1 MFYRPGAA
9 DYASQDLVKLLGL
22 SSSRKPPV
30 NEGSLFS
37 FNNNDLYLTLTSPF
51 IVKLNPRP

>member
-1 MFYRPGAA
+1 MFYRPVAA

-30 NEGSLFS
+30 NEGSLLNFH
-37 FNNNDLYLTLTSPF
+37 NNDLYLTMPSPF